1 MSDKSQNLI
10 VLEEKVILLINRLK
24 QNYLDMKN
32 LSDELEELSLIKKE
46 LDKDIILLK
55 EENKSLK
62 IANNLLGSKEGNV
75 ITNKIRSIIK
85 EVDSINLI
93 TDIAKWM
100 IC

>member
-62 IANNLLGSKEGNV
+62 IANNLLGSKD
-75 ITNKIRSIIK
+75 NKSFTKIKISNLIK
-85 EVDSINLI
+85 EVDQCIRHLSEIE
-93 TDIAKWM
+93 
-100 IC
+100 

>member
-1 MSDKSQNLI
+1 MSDKNQNLI

-55 EENKSLK
+55 EEFFP
-62 IANNLLGSKEGNV
+62 
-75 ITNKIRSIIK
+75 
-85 EVDSINLI
+85 IN
-93 TDIAKWM
+93 
-100 IC
+100 

>member
-1 MSDKSQNLI
+1 MSDKNQNLI

-24 QNYLDMKN
+24 QNYLDIKN

-75 ITNKIRSIIK
+75 ITKNKIKSIIK
-85 EVDSINLI
+85 EVDSCINLI
-93 TDIAKWM
+93 TDIN
-100 IC
+100 